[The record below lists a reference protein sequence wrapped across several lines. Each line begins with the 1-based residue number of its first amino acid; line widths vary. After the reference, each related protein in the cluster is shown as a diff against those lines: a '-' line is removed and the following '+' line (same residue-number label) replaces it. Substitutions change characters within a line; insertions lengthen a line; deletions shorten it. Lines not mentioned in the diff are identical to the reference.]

1 MPSFGCSLAARRAAR
16 LARMGAIR
24 CATAQF
30 QHRASDK
37 AYNLEV
43 IERFAEDAAR
53 GGARIVVF
61 PEMCVTGY

>member
-1 MPSFGCSLAARRAAR
+1 
-16 LARMGAIR
+16 MGAIR